1 MPKDV
6 ELTKLLLLLN
16 HVVSVLDVPSPF
28 RDIERREGRSVGSS
42 ESSLASGH
50 AIVDGGGEEEEKTG
64 NGLSLR
70 RRPLLLER
78 FVHDGVSCMPREMDV
93 GRGKMTPDR

>member
-70 RRPLLLER
+70 PLLLLGR
-78 FVHDGVSCMPREMDV
+78 FVHDGVSRSCMPRKTWAEA
-93 GRGKMTPDR
+93 K